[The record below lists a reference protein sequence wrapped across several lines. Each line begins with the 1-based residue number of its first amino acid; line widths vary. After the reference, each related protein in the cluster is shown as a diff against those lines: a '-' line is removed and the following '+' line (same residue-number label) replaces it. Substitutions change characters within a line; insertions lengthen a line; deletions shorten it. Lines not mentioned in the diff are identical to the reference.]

1 MASLK
6 FIMDVDDDQPEPH
19 RARGE
24 GQGFAHTIPPP
35 HNNPGQVATGQPYAS
50 HVIGPDLLSRHS
62 SNSSIGPAAGS
73 RRAAASARSS
83 NAPAALTTTSRL
95 PNRRRSTASN
105 ESLDQASYSSS
116 SVGGGLNLS
125 NSPMRPMPGS
135 STSDMPVKY
144 TPITGRVSRARKGVP
159 VHICEICRPPKT
171 FTRAEH
177 LRRHQ
182 LSHQTPGYP
191 CTHPSCDRA
200 FHRPDLLA
208 RHQARHAESG
218 EDDTSAVA
226 VGGEDDGQPS
236 LVGRASHL
244 DLSNQTASSSNR
256 SGGQAMPSG
265 PSAPSS
271 EAPSTPNPQMHATN
285 LQPGI
290 SSETSPSP
298 GEMPGRGGDYGF
310 QSQRYNDGQYST
322 APGFSVIRPS
332 SNVNSSMSR
341 GSYSA
346 VVDSF
351 QQPRTT
357 PSVFATQ
364 GVSLPSLSIPDN
376 NPPDLY
382 HPGPDASPWASSAS
396 DSTYSTPVSDNA
408 RNPRFW
414 LGRHRSPTSDWPS
427 NTHLLAPYPN
437 PTSRNPSRGGS
448 LDSISAAP
456 APAIFANP
464 FQASQFSA
472 VAPQDPNYGTMLDVP
487 MAGFGTAE
495 HGGGMISSPSPSLT
509 FRPHHRHSTSLSSMR
524 TAAPHTSAALI
535 TSMPAI
541 PDRTT
546 VINTLNRQKE
556 HLVNMTN
563 SHETFMSGG
572 LGFNILGEF
581 GAGFGDVSPGGTGL
595 LAALDLPMT
604 GCGMPGIVLSS
615 QQLPRQVL
623 SAVPNYIEV
632 YWQFFHK
639 LYPIVHRPS
648 FESAGEDV
656 LRCAMAAIAT
666 QFLDTKEDRLRG
678 NQLHEHAWQELK
690 RVSEDIPQWNIQV
703 MQAILLCE
711 VFARFRGRK
720 AVTRPSKMFESLYSR
735 VLYHNPT
742 LFDPAIFS
750 ADPNFQS
757 HERWHAWLDAEARR
771 RLLTACF
778 ITDVHTAAYQQQRRA
793 HECDFTTEDVSP
805 TIPLTARSAALWEAS
820 SALCWATNLAADP
833 EAGIP
838 AFAHSLDDDLTP
850 ADLQR
855 YPFFDE
861 HAVLALELVHL
872 PPILSNANITLP
884 HPDDDDNL
892 NLDPLIRPKSTP
904 GYSTTTSPTS
914 TTLQNL
920 VFPLSCPL
928 TTPHPTALDIRSR
941 TTVPSKRK
949 VESRISSL
957 FPTNP
962 RAATYLALHHTPLHD
977 LLAVSGDTWIFSQ
990 KVLPATSFLEH
1001 QRRLKQWA
1009 EEANANHGW
1018 NPSNPNPNP
1027 AEDGLSAA
1035 KATIYAARAIISFL
1049 SRAGGV
1055 DDDDDDDDESPMT
1068 ATNVRSEPGRWMVDI
1083 SDYWGVYVCALICW
1097 AFGHRAREGGDRE
1110 RRRGGGSGSGGEEQR
1125 GRNVVGGGGSAG
1137 GRGDADAMAWLRM
1150 VSAMGPEQVA
1160 RVRGRKDAS
1169 SVVGLVRRRL
1179 EWDCVGGRSR
1189 LYVDAVGV
1197 LKKLEEGVDWKW
1209 F

>member
-1 MASLK
+1 
-6 FIMDVDDDQPEPH
+6 
-19 RARGE
+19 
-24 GQGFAHTIPPP
+24 
-35 HNNPGQVATGQPYAS
+35 
-50 HVIGPDLLSRHS
+50 
-62 SNSSIGPAAGS
+62 
-73 RRAAASARSS
+73 
-83 NAPAALTTTSRL
+83 
-95 PNRRRSTASN
+95 
-105 ESLDQASYSSS
+105 
-116 SVGGGLNLS
+116 
-125 NSPMRPMPGS
+125 
-135 STSDMPVKY
+135 MPVKY
-144 TPITGRVSRARKGVP
+144 TPITGR
-159 VHICEICRPPKT
+159 T

-191 CTHPSCDRA
+191 CTHPGCDRA

-208 RHQARHAESG
+208 RHQSRHAESG
-218 EDDTSAVA
+218 DEDTSAVA
-226 VGGEDDGQPS
+226 VGGEDDGQNS

-256 SGGQAMPSG
+256 SGGQAMPSD

-290 SSETSPSP
+290 STETSPSP
-298 GEMPGRGGDYGF
+298 GEIPGGGGDYGF
-310 QSQRYNDGQYST
+310 PSQRYNDGQYAA
-322 APGFSVIRPS
+322 APGFSVIPPS
-332 SNVNSSMSR
+332 SNIRNSSMSR
-341 GSYSA
+341 GSYST

-364 GVSLPSLSIPDN
+364 GVSLPSLSIPDS

-382 HPGPDASPWASSAS
+382 HPGPDVSPWASSAS
-396 DSTYSTPVSDNA
+396 DSTYFTPVSDKA
-408 RNPRFW
+408 RNPRHW

-427 NTHLLAPYPN
+427 NSHLLAPYPN
-437 PTSRNPSRGGS
+437 PTSRDPSRGGS

-456 APAIFANP
+456 VPTIFANP

-472 VAPQDPNYGTMLDVP
+472 VPLQDPNYGIMLDVP
-487 MAGFGTAE
+487 MAGFGTTE
-495 HGGGMISSPSPSLT
+495 HGGGMIST
-509 FRPHHRHSTSLSSMR
+509 
-524 TAAPHTSAALI
+524 
-535 TSMPAI
+535 I

-546 VINTLNRQKE
+546 VINTLSRQKE

-581 GAGFGDVSPGGTGL
+581 GGGFGDISPGGTGL

-604 GCGMPGIVLSS
+604 GCGMPGVVLSS

-666 QFLDTKEDRLRG
+666 QYLDTKEDRLRG

-690 RVSEDIPQWNIQV
+690 RIPQWNIQV

-750 ADPNFQS
+750 ADPNFQNQ
-757 HERWHAWLDAEARR
+757 ERWHAWLDAEARR

-793 HECDFTTEDVSP
+793 HECDFTTDEVSP
-805 TIPLTARSAALWEAS
+805 TIPLTARSATLWEAS
-820 SALCWATNLAADP
+820 SALCWATHLAADP

-861 HAVLALELVHL
+861 HAVLALELHHHL
-872 PPILSNANITLP
+872 A
-884 HPDDDDNL
+884 
-892 NLDPLIRPKSTP
+892 NLDNPAKPRLPLILPS
-904 GYSTTTSPTS
+904 
-914 TTLQNL
+914 
-920 VFPLSCPL
+920 L
-928 TTPHPTALDIRSR
+928 TTHHPTPLDIRSR
-941 TTVPSKRK
+941 ANTVPSKATT
-949 VESRISSL
+949 ESRISSL
-957 FPTNP
+957 FPTSP

-1009 EEANANHGW
+1009 EEANANKGW
-1018 NPSNPNPNP
+1018 NPPNPNHP
-1027 AEDGLSAA
+1027 TEDGLSAA
-1035 KATIYAARAIISFL
+1035 KATIYAARAILSFL

-1055 DDDDDDDDESPMT
+1055 EDTDDDESPVT
-1068 ATNVRSEPGRWMVDI
+1068 ATSVRSEPGRWMVDI

-1097 AFGHRAREGGDRE
+1097 AFGHRAREGDRE
-1110 RRRGGGSGSGGEEQR
+1110 RRRGVDSGSGSEEQQQVR
-1125 GRNVVGGGGSAG
+1125 IVVGGTGRAG
-1137 GRGDADAMAWLRM
+1137 GGGDADAMAWLRM
-1150 VSAMGPEQVA
+1150 VSAMGPERVV
-1160 RVRGRKDAS
+1160 RVRGRKEAGG
-1169 SVVGLVRRRL
+1169 VVGLVRRRL